1 MRRER
6 EEVEKN
12 EELNLTQ
19 KILDFRAGEN
29 RQTISSSSFL
39 LPPPPSLRYEMRTA
53 VANKLA
59 AGPLAYLVVLST
71 TAPLHSTAAF
81 YSSSTSITSPLAQQ
95 QSRRQQRHHRDRV
108 FSVQT
113 DMSDDTL
120 KILGVCGGIGSGK
133 STACKLMVDVLGCV
147 DRIGKLWV
155 SLFSIGFNVCNLP
168 LSLTVH

>member
-1 MRRER
+1 M
-6 EEVEKN
+6 
-12 EELNLTQ
+12 
-19 KILDFRAGEN
+19 
-29 RQTISSSSFL
+29 S
-39 LPPPPSLRYEMRTA
+39 
-53 VANKLA
+53 NKLA

-71 TAPLHSTAAF
+71 TAPLHSTVAF

-155 SLFSIGFNVCNLP
+155 IGISLFDWIQCM
-168 LSLTVH
+168 